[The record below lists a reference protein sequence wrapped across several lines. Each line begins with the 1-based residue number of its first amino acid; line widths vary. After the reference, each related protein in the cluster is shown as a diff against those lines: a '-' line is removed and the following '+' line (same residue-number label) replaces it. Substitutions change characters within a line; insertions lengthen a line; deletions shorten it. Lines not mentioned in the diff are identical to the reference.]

1 MRTAMSLTEA
11 MVALVLQVAVAA
23 HGALAGCHTDMDCSL
38 VCMYLVDRVRVA
50 RTHLFSLF
58 LVPRA
63 IIFFYKLRSCAKQY
77 YET

>member
-1 MRTAMSLTEA
+1 MSLTEA

-63 IIFFYKLRSCAKQY
+63 IIFFLNKTSKLRSNIMKN
-77 YET
+77 